1 MINFKYHIV
10 SLVAVFMALAI
21 GIALGAGLVGQ
32 GLNEQIILGAQQDRK
47 EVQELRAQILQ
58 MEALDAYR
66 DDYAQLSGAELS
78 RELLSGNTVAV
89 VAMPTAPNAAV
100 DAMSGAVTDAGGE
113 LSAVVEIKDQVFDPE
128 SEAAVAEVVDPF
140 GDTLDYPEGAS
151 LATKFGLVLARGIAA
166 TEPAPAD
173 EGATQAMEALADGG
187 LVNTGSEH
195 ADDLRAQIV
204 IVVGDQPAEPK
215 PTPEALLAHV
225 QMHVALRQTA
235 PSVVLAGPNS
245 QDVVGSDIATARNE
259 DMSKD
264 VISTVDVADLPSG
277 VTTSLLA
284 AKEQLLGR
292 QGHYGAAASRDA
304 IAPELPLQ

>member
-47 EVQELRAQILQ
+47 EVQELRAEILR
-58 MEALDAYR
+58 MEALDSYR
-66 DDYAQLSGAELS
+66 DDYAQLAGTELS
-78 RELLSGNTVAV
+78 RELLTGNTVAV
-89 VAMPTAPNAAV
+89 VAMPAAPNASV
-100 DAMSGAVTDAGGE
+100 DAMTSAVTDAGGE
-113 LSAVVEIKDQVFDPE
+113 LSAVVEVNDRVFAPE
-128 SEAAVAEVVDPF
+128 AEGDVADVVDPF
-140 GDTLDYPEGAS
+140 SDQLGYPDEATV
-151 LATKFGLVLARGIAA
+151 ATKFGMVLARGIVA

-173 EGATQAMEALADGG
+173 DGAIEAMEALTDAG
-187 LVNTGSEH
+187 LANTGSVH
-195 ADDLRAQIV
+195 PDQLRAQIV
-204 IVVGDQPAEPK
+204 IVVGAAPAEPK

-225 QMHVALRQTA
+225 QMDVALRQSA
-235 PSVVLAGPNS
+235 PSLVLAGPNS

-259 DMSKD
+259 DISKD

-284 AKEQLLGR
+284 AKEQLLGN